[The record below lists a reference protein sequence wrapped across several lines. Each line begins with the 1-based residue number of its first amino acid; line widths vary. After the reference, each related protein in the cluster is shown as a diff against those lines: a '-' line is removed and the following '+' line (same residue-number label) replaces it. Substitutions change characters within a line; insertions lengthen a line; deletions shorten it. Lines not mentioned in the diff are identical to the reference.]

1 MLLFLI
7 LSYIAREDSN
17 CQYLLDKQLAHYFPA
32 WECYFD
38 SSYNGMRTS
47 QGCLDLLNWYI
58 DLQTR
63 YEVLLSRR
71 IGLRYRNHYRGDYND
86 HINNHYFDPL
96 LKLNENFKL
105 ILSITTHYYKGEN
118 EIGVGYQWGKDYMN
132 FMETFISVE
141 NFDRNFSLKASP
153 EGPDKF
159 TYSGLAYPIKLIT
172 TINKTWTH
180 GRLNLDCDLS
190 TKYKMH
196 STILTEEG
204 WNRKANLR
212 VWHDIKQWQFGIIS
226 NLQLSDIEKH
236 VNDYAETTSVYELRS
251 FEMINEPMIAWQINA
266 KWKPVVYFTY
276 DFKTVEEESLSVD
289 QSYERNIFAYLVDLE
304 FSPGGR
310 FIWHLGTQRQF
321 YESNCTDLSI
331 GETNHREFKERRINV
346 GLEYRYNNFWFYLV
360 EAMEGDFPTEKYLH
374 NHTYLQMML
383 KF

>member
-63 YEVLLSRR
+63 YEVLLSRK

-86 HINNHYFDPL
+86 HINNHYFDPFL
-96 LKLNENFKL
+96 RLSDNSELM
-105 ILSITTHYYKGEN
+105 LSITTHYYKGEN
-118 EIGVGYQWGKDYMN
+118 EIGIGYQRGKAYVN
-132 FMETFISVE
+132 HIEAFVSVE

-172 TINKTWTH
+172 TINRTWTH
-180 GRLNLDCDLS
+180 GRLYFDCDLGA
-190 TKYKMH
+190 KYKMH
-196 STILTEEG
+196 STTLTEEG

-212 VWHDIKQWQFGIIS
+212 VWHDIKQWQLGFIS
-226 NLQLSDIEKH
+226 NLQLSEIIQH
-236 VNDYAETTSVYELRS
+236 QNYYAETTTVYKLNTL
-251 FEMINEPMIAWQINA
+251 EMINEPMIAWQINA
-266 KWKPVVYFTY
+266 KWKPVVYLTY
-276 DFKTVEEESLSVD
+276 NYKTVEEESLRI
-289 QSYERNIFAYLVDLE
+289 QQPYERNVFAYLVDLE

-310 FIWHLGTQRQF
+310 FVWHLGTQRQF
-321 YESNCTDLSI
+321 YESNYTNLSI

-346 GLEYRYNNFWFYLV
+346 GLEYRYNNIWFYLV

-374 NHTYLQMML
+374 NHTYLQMMIR
-383 KF
+383 F